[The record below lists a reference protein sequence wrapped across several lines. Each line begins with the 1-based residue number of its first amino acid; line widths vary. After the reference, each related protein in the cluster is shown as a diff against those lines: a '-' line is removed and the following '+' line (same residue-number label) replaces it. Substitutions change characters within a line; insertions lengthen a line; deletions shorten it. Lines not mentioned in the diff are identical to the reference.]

1 MSCGAG
7 FLASGS
13 FTTCR
18 WGLFWPCEDMAH
30 ENIDSRSEKRID
42 FLVPFSP
49 FNHAVYA
56 RGTLNKLLH
65 FPVSQFPHL
74 QRRND
79 NGRNLARCLGKLGE

>member
-74 QRRND
+74 QRRNL
-79 NGRNLARCLGKLGE
+79 GKWLGKLGE